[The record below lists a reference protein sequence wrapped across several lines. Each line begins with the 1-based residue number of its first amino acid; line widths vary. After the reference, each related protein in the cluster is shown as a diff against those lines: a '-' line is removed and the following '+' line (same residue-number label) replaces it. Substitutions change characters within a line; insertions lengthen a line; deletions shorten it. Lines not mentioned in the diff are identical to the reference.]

1 MSYKKDELLGY
12 LITAIELMKSLIER
26 IPHAPIKLQD
36 ISSVLENIEKAKSLA
51 SPRDR
56 PLIEELESSMKR
68 LIGTKM
74 TSRNIKE
81 IRAVLRQFGSEVY
94 MGRVVADY
102 SDHEYNLF
110 LRFLEKPRIKEHI
123 ADLRL
128 GGYKMMSKEERKS
141 MLDLKIIEERDGEI
155 RLTEKGEYLAMALA
169 NL

>member
-1 MSYKKDELLGY
+1 
-12 LITAIELMKSLIER
+12 
-26 IPHAPIKLQD
+26 
-36 ISSVLENIEKAKSLA
+36 
-51 SPRDR
+51 
-56 PLIEELESSMKR
+56 
-68 LIGTKM
+68 
-74 TSRNIKE
+74 
-81 IRAVLRQFGSEVY
+81 